1 MSSLSSSYLA
11 RVALRGTTWVYIAFF
26 SGKLVVFLTTIL
38 LARLLSKS
46 DFGVVGYAVAVI
58 GFLDVVKDLG
68 VGAALIYHNDE
79 RVIPTAFWLN
89 ISTGLS
95 FFLLAW
101 FGAPF
106 VGLFFNDSRAIWV
119 TRVLALSFP
128 LNAIAS
134 IQETL
139 LIKDLAFNQKFIP
152 DFARAI
158 SKGVL
163 SIGLAFAGFGP
174 WSIILGQLGGLIV
187 SGVILWR
194 MIPWRLT
201 FEFSRTWAG
210 SLLRY
215 GLPLVSMNVISVFV
229 LNVDYLLVG
238 RYLGAEALG
247 VYTLAFRVPELTI
260 LQLCNIVAQVVF
272 PVFAKI
278 KDDADALGKGFLK
291 TAQYVA
297 LITVPVGLGMALLS
311 EPFVLLLF
319 GKKWV
324 EVVPVM
330 RAISIYSVL
339 ISLGYNAGDVYKA
352 QGRPGILT
360 RLSILQAFI
369 LVPALLWAVMMM
381 KDIVIVGWT
390 QVAVAF
396 VGNAIYLLVA
406 LRMLNLQPRA
416 LFDSL
421 KHPLLPAVGLSI
433 AVLGVMSFGS
443 SWGNLLQLIL
453 GTLVG
458 AAAYVTLLWFFSK
471 DVIAE
476 IWNIV
481 KMGSLKRAS

>member
-1 MSSLSSSYLA
+1 MSSLSPSYLA

-26 SGKLVVFLTTIL
+26 SGKLVVFLTTIV

-46 DFGVVGYAVAVI
+46 DFGVVGYAVTVI
-58 GFLDVVKDLG
+58 GFLDVLKDLG

-79 RVIPTAFWLN
+79 RVVPTAFWLN
-89 ISTGLS
+89 VSTGLG

-101 FGAPF
+101 FGAPS
-106 VGLFFNDSRAIWV
+106 VGLFFNDPRAIWV
-119 TRVLALSFP
+119 TRILALSFP
-128 LNAIAS
+128 LNALAS

-158 SKGVL
+158 SKGVF
-163 SIGLAFAGFGP
+163 SISLAFAGFGP

-187 SGVILWR
+187 SAVILWR
-194 MIPWRLT
+194 MIPWRLSL
-201 FEFSRTWAG
+201 EFSSLWAR

-215 GLPLVSMNVISVFV
+215 GLPLVGMNIISVFV

-238 RYLGAEALG
+238 KYLGAEALG

-278 KDDADALGKGFLK
+278 KDDAEALGRGFLR

-297 LITVPVGLGMALLS
+297 LLTVPVGLGMSLLAR
-311 EPFVLLLF
+311 PFVLFLF
-319 GKKWV
+319 GEKWI

-360 RLSILQAFI
+360 RLSMLQA
-369 LVPALLWAVMMM
+369 LLVVPALLWAVVIM
-381 KDIVIVGWT
+381 KDIVVVGWT
-390 QVAVAF
+390 QVVVAF
-396 VGNAIYLLVA
+396 IGNAIYLVVA
-406 LRMLNLQPRA
+406 LHMLKLQPRD

-421 KHPLLPAVGLSI
+421 KHPLLPSLGLSA
-433 AVLGVMSFGS
+433 AVLAILFIGS
-443 SWGNLLQLIL
+443 NLGALSQLIL
-453 GTLVG
+453 GTLAG
-458 AAAYVTLLWFFSK
+458 AAAYLTLLYLFSR
-471 DVIAE
+471 DVVLEVLNMARAA
-476 IWNIV
+476 
-481 KMGSLKRAS
+481 SLKGAA